1 MQTLSL
7 HSDSAQTS
15 EHLVFLHANGF
26 PPGTYA
32 SLLNELVPLGRI
44 STLEH
49 RPLWQA
55 KAPKFLD
62 WEVYAEDAIAT
73 LRKQAD
79 RPVWLVGHS
88 MGGAI
93 SLLIAHKAP
102 ELVKG
107 IVALDPVT
115 INSPFLAWSRLAFRL
130 WPNKPR
136 MIQGALGR
144 PHHFESH
151 QTAFEFYRGKRAFA
165 GIADKELMDYV
176 TAAHASSDQ
185 GVTLRFSGE
194 WEACVYRSPP
204 SLWSKLRKLT
214 VPVHILGGKSSYVI
228 TPAVAERLRGY
239 SNLQIEMMDAG
250 HLLPMEKPLETAA
263 FVTRVIGMSSCTD
276 QAS

>member
-7 HSDSAQTS
+7 QSDSSESS

-26 PPGTYA
+26 PPGTYV
-32 SLLNELVPLGRI
+32 SFLDVLKPLARI

-55 KAPKFLD
+55 EAPRFLS
-62 WEVYAEDAIAT
+62 WTVYAEDAIAT
-73 LRKQAD
+73 LRREATQ
-79 RPVWLVGHS
+79 PVWLVGHS

-107 IVALDPVT
+107 VIALDPVT
-115 INSPFLAWSRLAFRL
+115 IDSPFLAWSRVAFWL
-130 WPNKPR
+130 WPNKPK

-144 PHHFESH
+144 PHQFESH
-151 QTAFEFYRGKRAFA
+151 RTAFEFYRGKRAFA

-185 GVTLRFSGE
+185 GVALRFSGE

-204 SLWSKLRKLT
+204 NLWSKLRKLT
-214 VPVHILGGKSSYVI
+214 VPVHILGGEASYVV

-239 SNLQIEMMDAG
+239 SNVQMEMIDAG
-250 HLLPMEKPLETAA
+250 HLLPMEKPAETAA
-263 FVTRVIGMSSCTD
+263 FVTRVIEMS
-276 QAS
+276 